1 MADRSVATTDTVET
15 FRTTFNSLAT
25 DVGDISALS
34 VSDGSSTATDLVE
47 AVNIAS
53 NSSSTFVIGD
63 DSSTEATI
71 TTGQTLR
78 IKSGSG
84 ISATVSPTDD
94 SISIAL
100 SLGSIDAAGSD
111 TDKFLVSDGGTIKFR
126 TGAQVASD
134 IGAVSTVTFNNR
146 KYTGDGST
154 TGFTVTSGQSTASV
168 IVTENGVVQQPTDDY
183 AVSSTTLTFTTAPA
197 SGVVINIR
205 EVSTS

>member
-78 IKSGSG
+78 IKSGTG
-84 ISATVSPTDD
+84 ISAVVSPTDD

-100 SLGSIDAAGSD
+100 SLGSIEAAGSD
-111 TDKFLVSDGGTIKFR
+111 TDKFLVSDGGTLKFR
-126 TGAQVASD
+126 TGTQVASD

>member
-34 VSDGSSTATDLVE
+34 VSDGSSMATDLVE

-134 IGAVSTVTFNNR
+134 IGAISAVTFNNR

>member
-134 IGAVSTVTFNNR
+134 IGAATNAFAIA
-146 KYTGDGST
+146 
-154 TGFTVTSGQSTASV
+154 Q
-168 IVTENGVVQQPTDDY
+168 
-183 AVSSTTLTFTTAPA
+183 AVAL
-197 SGVVINIR
+197 G
-205 EVSTS
+205 

>member
-134 IGAVSTVTFNNR
+134 IGAVSAVTFNNR

>member
-15 FRTTFNSLAT
+15 FRTTFNNLAS
-25 DVGDISALS
+25 DLGDISNL
-34 VSDGSSTATDLVE
+34 DIPGGATDLVE
-47 AVNIAS
+47 AVNVAANAS
-53 NSSSTFVIGD
+53 ATFVIGD

-71 TTGQTLR
+71 TTGHTLR
-78 IKSGSG
+78 LKSGSG

-94 SISIAL
+94 SMSIAI
-100 SLGSIDAAGSD
+100 SLGSIDQAGSD

-126 TGAQVASD
+126 TGAQVLSD
-134 IGAVSTVTFNNR
+134 IGGLSSFSVSFNNR

-183 AVSSTTLTFTTAPA
+183 AISSTTLTFTTAPA
-197 SGVVINIR
+197 NGVVVNIR
-205 EVSTS
+205 ELITS

>member
-15 FRTTFNSLAT
+15 FRTTFNSLST
-25 DVGDISALS
+25 DLGDISSLN
-34 VSDGSSTATDLVE
+34 VPGATDLVE
-47 AVNIAS
+47 AVNTANNAS
-53 NSSSTFVIGD
+53 ATFVIGD

-71 TTGQTLR
+71 STGHTLR
-78 IKSGSG
+78 LKSGSG

-94 SISIAL
+94 SISIAI
-100 SLGSIDAAGSD
+100 SLGSISAAGSD
-111 TDKFLVSDGGTIKFR
+111 TDKFLVADGGVIKTR

-134 IGAVSTVTFNNR
+134 IGAVTGFNNR

-183 AVSSTTLTFTTAPA
+183 AISSTTLTFTTAPA
-197 SGVVINIR
+197 NGVIVNIR
-205 EVSTS
+205 EIITS